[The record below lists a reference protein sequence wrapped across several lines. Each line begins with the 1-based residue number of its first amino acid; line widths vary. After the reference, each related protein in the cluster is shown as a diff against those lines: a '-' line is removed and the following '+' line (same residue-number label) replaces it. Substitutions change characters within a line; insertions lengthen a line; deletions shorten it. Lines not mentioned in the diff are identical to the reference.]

1 METIAIILLISFVGL
16 AALHLYWAL
25 GGKFGMSAAL
35 PEIDGAPVFTPGAVA
50 TIAVAFVLTGFG
62 LIALVL
68 GFGFGV
74 SYAPALTP
82 YAVPLGFTFGGVL
95 VLRAVGEFK
104 YVGFFKRVKGSK
116 FATYDSWLFSPF
128 CLLAGGAFLALAAA
142 QLKH

>member
-16 AALHLYWAL
+16 AALHLYWGL

-35 PEIDGAPVFTPGAVA
+35 PETDGAPVFTPRAAA

-68 GFGFGV
+68 GFGG

-82 YAVPLGFTFGGVL
+82 YAVLLGFAVGGVL
-95 VLRAVGEFK
+95 VLRAIGEFK

-128 CLLAGGAFLALAAA
+128 CLLAGGAFLALAAGRI
-142 QLKH
+142 